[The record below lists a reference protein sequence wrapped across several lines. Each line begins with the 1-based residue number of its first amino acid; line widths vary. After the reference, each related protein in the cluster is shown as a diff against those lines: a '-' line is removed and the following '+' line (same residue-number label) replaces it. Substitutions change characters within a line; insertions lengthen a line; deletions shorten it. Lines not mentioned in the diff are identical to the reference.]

1 MSRRV
6 FGRPLPLSYHR
17 HTMSGTRCG
26 QSARSTTMVNQLS
39 WAVDAENE
47 DYLRLLFVDDKRLRC
62 AMQDFLYGKFLQ
74 QGKISKKTH
83 TIVSLLAPL

>member
-1 MSRRV
+1 MSGRV
-6 FGRPLPLSYHR
+6 FGRPLPFSLHSTQSQER
-17 HTMSGTRCG
+17 

-39 WAVDAENE
+39 WDVNAKNE

-62 AMQDFLYGKFLQ
+62 AMQDFLNGKFLP
-74 QGKISKKTH
+74 QGKINKKTH